1 MGATSALREEE
12 GKGEPRIVGVCGGG
26 ATPDHQPAAAYPSA
40 KRRVAGRRAHEPAV
54 LPNGT
59 WGHCARRGRGFMGG
73 FWWTCASAGFWG
85 LFVHPRP
92 ICTCAPVHA
101 PVCSSMCFVGEEDVS
116 RFAD

>member
-54 LPNGT
+54 LPNGA
-59 WGHCARRGRGFMGG
+59 WGIARGG
-73 FWWTCASAGFWG
+73 GAASWGLLVDVRFCGLLGVICASAPH
-85 LFVHPRP
+85 LHVRTRA
-92 ICTCAPVHA
+92 CTRVQFYVFCRR
-101 PVCSSMCFVGEEDVS
+101 GE
-116 RFAD
+116 RFAICG